1 MEHGKYFDDD
11 GTEFD
16 PDLFP
21 IPVLC
26 LVCKKN
32 DDPKEEILCN
42 LTRLDQR
49 GEPEFRCDAFQH
61 IFG

>member
-1 MEHGKYFDDD
+1 MEQGKYFDDD
-11 GTEFD
+11 GAEFD

-21 IPVLC
+21 LSGLC

-49 GEPEFRCDAFQH
+49 GEPEFRCDAYE
-61 IFG
+61 GA

>member
-1 MEHGKYFDDD
+1 MEHGKFFDDD
-11 GTEFD
+11 GKEFD

-21 IPVLC
+21 TPGLC

-32 DDPKEEILCN
+32 EDPKEEILCN
-42 LTRLDQR
+42 LTRLDQK
-49 GEPEFRCDAFQH
+49 GESEFRCDAFQH